1 MISKSMF
8 EQKSYYEFRDLRNP
22 VSNGGAPFHP
32 YYSDVP
38 IVPGTTTTLGL
49 TEFANVG
56 STLVHVN
63 SVAGLAIGTRI
74 AIGSGNTAD
83 YANITGFG
91 SDNASI
97 TFDTPLKYTHIVG
110 TPILV
115 VQPQTVFVDS
125 SGCALSLITAADL
138 AALQYIEL
146 NYGQPM
152 SNKNY
157 EAIPSDYNKYIELY
171 ALIYGISQTTQDPRM
186 LVLLKIVNEALQG
199 AINAYTIYGDNLAF
213 KLSNLNLQKQ
223 IDDILSNKNEHVVAT
238 ASGQLSV
245 TKKFTLAPVFNYYIV
260 LYGMPVFGVGFDPLK
275 VNFLVGLLTRIGINP
290 YK

>member
-1 MISKSMF
+1 MTTNMISKSMF
-8 EQKSYYEFRDLRNP
+8 EQKSYYEFRDLTNP
-22 VSNGGAPFHP
+22 VSNGGYPFHR
-32 YYSDVP
+32 YFSDVP
-38 IVPGTTTTLGL
+38 IVIAKIVGL
-49 TEFANVG
+49 TEFADIG
-56 STLVHVN
+56 STVVQVN
-63 SVAGLAIGTRI
+63 TLDGLIIGMNI
-74 AIGSGNTAD
+74 VIGSGNTAD
-83 YANITGFG
+83 YVNIIGFG
-91 SDNASI
+91 SNNSSI
-97 TFDTPLKYTHIVG
+97 LFDKPLDYTHEIG
-110 TPILV
+110 TPVIV
-115 VQPQTVFVDS
+115 KPAPVIDN
-125 SGCALSLITAADL
+125 SGCALSIITAEDL

-171 ALIYGISQTTQDPRM
+171 ALIYGISQTTQDPKM

-199 AINAYTIYGDNLAF
+199 AINAYTIFGDNLAF

-275 VNFLVGLLTRIGINP
+275 INFLVGLLTRIGINP

>member
-22 VSNGGAPFHP
+22 VSNDGMPFHP
-32 YYSDVP
+32 YWSDVP
-38 IVPGTTTTLGL
+38 IEPCIHD
-49 TEFANVG
+49 ASN
-56 STLVHVN
+56 
-63 SVAGLAIGTRI
+63 ALAV
-74 AIGSGNTAD
+74 
-83 YANITGFG
+83 IT
-91 SDNASI
+91 SD
-97 TFDTPLKYTHIVG
+97 D
-110 TPILV
+110 
-115 VQPQTVFVDS
+115 
-125 SGCALSLITAADL
+125 LS
-138 AALQYIEL
+138 ALQFIEL

-171 ALIYGISQTTQDPRM
+171 ALIYSILQNTDDPKLM
-186 LVLLKIVNEALQG
+186 VLLKITNEALQG

-223 IDDILSNKNEHVVAT
+223 IDDILSKKNEHVVAS

-260 LYGMPVFGVGFDPLK
+260 LYGMPIFGIGFDPLK
-275 VNFLVGLLTRIGINP
+275 INFLVGLLTRIGINP